1 MDVGKK
7 LRVNPDLANKGK
19 WVPFMDDV
27 EFLIASASS
36 PSYRAARRRLFQQN
50 RAKLRSGGET
60 ASEAT
65 EEIALLLLAT
75 EVLKGWKNITEDG
88 VPLAY
93 TPAVA
98 IKLLRDYPSIAN
110 FVDTM
115 GDDIAIFQ
123 IDEDDRGD
131 SSGRSSG
138 DIPGAPKNDGSASD
152 RQPAS
157 ALLP

>member
-36 PSYRAARRRLFQQN
+36 SSYRATRRRLFQQN
-50 RAKLRSGGET
+50 RAKLRSGGDT
-60 ASEAT
+60 AAEAT
-65 EEIALLLLAT
+65 EEIALQLLAT
-75 EVLKGWKNITEDG
+75 EVLRGWKNITEDG
-88 VPLAY
+88 QPLVY
-93 TPAVA
+93 TPEVA
-98 IKLLRDYPSIAN
+98 LKLLRDYPPIAS

-123 IDEDDRGD
+123 LDEDDRGD
-131 SSGRSSG
+131 LRGRSTG
-138 DIPGAPKNDGSASD
+138 DIPGAPKNDGSVSG
-152 RQPAS
+152 RPPAS
-157 ALLP
+157 AS